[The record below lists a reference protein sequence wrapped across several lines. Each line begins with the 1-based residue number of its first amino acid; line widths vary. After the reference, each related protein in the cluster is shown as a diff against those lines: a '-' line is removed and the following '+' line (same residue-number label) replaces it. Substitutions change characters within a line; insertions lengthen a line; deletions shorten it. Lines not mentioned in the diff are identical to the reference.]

1 MTIWIILHPFRSY
14 PLPPVYQ
21 AVLTRTYL
29 TTKIMPLL
37 AAVAVTLCCAMVLIV
52 WSVMGGFLV
61 KLLESGQKYNGD
73 VTIVWP
79 NQGFAHY
86 EDLINRLEA
95 DTGFVRAAAP
105 MIETVG
111 MVTLPDDRMEMT
123 RVRGIDPVRY
133 ARVADF
139 HELLHWKPLS
149 EPVAKDREGHDPRL
163 DPEWRGRMQRAL
175 DEGLRL
181 SKADPA
187 TGRQGPAVV
196 AGIEMLGLSQRQP
209 GAWYDFRPM
218 PWVKIIGAPQP
229 DGSVRWLQGFVP
241 DRSITVR
248 LLPLDL
254 GGREIE
260 SIGVTLPIANEFR
273 SGVFEQDK
281 RTLVL
286 PLDELQRLMKMD
298 AATRAPRATTDIYDT
313 TTPIAGQGEEPARVT
328 TVLVRAA
335 EGVTPEALLARVE
348 AIYQQWAAAHRG
360 VPAFSVVKD
369 RLIRTWRMEKAD
381 MVDAV
386 ENETGMVLMLL
397 SFISLTASFLILAVF
412 WAMVSEKTKDVGVLR
427 ALGAS
432 RLGVAW
438 IWLRYGLVIGVIGSL
453 AGGALAWV
461 IVTNINEIHEWLGTN
476 LGIVVWKP
484 SVYAFAE
491 IPSRVNPRHAVFVLV
506 GGVALSLLGA
516 LVPAWRAA
524 TMDPVR
530 ALRFE

>member
-1 MTIWIILHPFRSY
+1 M
-14 PLPPVYQ
+14 YQ

-37 AAVAVTLCCAMVLIV
+37 SAVAVTLCCAMVLIV

-61 KLLESGQKYNGD
+61 KLLESGQRNNGD
-73 VTIVWP
+73 VTITWP

-86 EDLINRLEA
+86 DDLIARLEA
-95 DTGFVRAAAP
+95 DKAFVRAATP
-105 MIETVG
+105 MIETAG
-111 MVTLPDDRMEMT
+111 MVTLPDDRIEIT
-123 RVRGIDPVRY
+123 RIRGIDPASY
-133 ARVADF
+133 ARVVDF
-139 HELLHWKPLS
+139 AGVLHWKPLT
-149 EPVAKDREGHDPRL
+149 EPLPKDREGHDPRL
-163 DPEWRGRMQRAL
+163 DPAWRVRMQGAL

-181 SKADPA
+181 RKPDPV
-187 TGRQGPAVV
+187 TGRDSAAAVT
-196 AGIEMLGLSQRQP
+196 GIEMMGLSVRQP
-209 GAWYDFRPM
+209 GGWYEFRDK
-218 PWVKIIGAPQP
+218 PWVKYIGKTLP
-229 DGSVRWLQGFVP
+229 DGTVEWLRGFVP
-241 DRSITVR
+241 DRSVTLR

-254 GGREIE
+254 GGRAIE
-260 SIGVTLPIANEFR
+260 MTSVTLPIANEFR

-281 RTLVL
+281 RTVIM
-286 PLDELQRLMKMD
+286 PLDELQRQLKMD
-298 AATRAPRATTDIYDT
+298 AARRAPSASTDIYDA
-313 TTPIAGQGEEPARVT
+313 TTPIEGQGEEPARVT

-335 EGVTPEALLARVE
+335 EGVAPEQLLPRVME
-348 AIYQQWAAAHRG
+348 IYDGWSRAHAG
-360 VPAFSVVKD
+360 VPSLSVMAG
-369 RLIRTWRMEKAD
+369 RLIQTWKMQQQQ

-461 IVTNINEIHEWLGTN
+461 IVTNINEIHEWLGSN

-484 SVYAFAE
+484 SVYYFAE
-491 IPSRVNPRHAVFVLV
+491 IPSRVNPKHAVFVVV
-506 GGVALSLLGA
+506 GGVVLSLLGA

-524 TMDPVR
+524 TMDPVK